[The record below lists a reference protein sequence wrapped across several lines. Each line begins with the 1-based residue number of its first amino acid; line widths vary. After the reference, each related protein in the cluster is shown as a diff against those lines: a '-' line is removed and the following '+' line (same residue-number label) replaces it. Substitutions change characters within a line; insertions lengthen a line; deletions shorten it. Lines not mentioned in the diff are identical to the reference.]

1 MAIRKSKINIDTEER
16 SDFDNMMNDV
26 ENEVEKLQA
35 EDGKEGFHGLERQA
49 HLQANTE
56 QDPDQGEGIYS
67 RGRKE
72 ASEHPHCSSSR
83 SGNCHQQVPG
93 FSHQHGQLQVAG
105 MSFRRFSVCCPP
117 APRLQGF
124 RLQACYRHEGLYR

>member
-56 QDPDQGEGIYS
+56 QDPDQGEGIY
-67 RGRKE
+67 
-72 ASEHPHCSSSR
+72 C
-83 SGNCHQQVPG
+83 
-93 FSHQHGQLQVAG
+93 
-105 MSFRRFSVCCPP
+105 
-117 APRLQGF
+117 
-124 RLQACYRHEGLYR
+124 